1 MSTRHEETIS
11 AMAQTEANTTNAKPA
26 GPYFLE
32 GADRVLRLLDA
43 FTSETPELRLTD
55 LSERLGI
62 PKSQALRIASTLE
75 HSNYLIRDPETK
87 RYRLGMRLFSLG
99 MLVERNLDLKRIAQS
114 ALQELSDATRE
125 TVGLF
130 LIDRDGP
137 ICIDVR
143 ESPKG
148 LRVFAQIGRR
158 MPWNAG
164 ASGKLSLAFLP
175 EIEREEILAAGA
187 FHRFTDRTVVDADQ
201 LREELANIRSQGY
214 HMGIG
219 DLNENAFGVAA
230 PIFNHDGRFV
240 GALSLSAPLDRAPKE
255 IWLYLADLVTTTA
268 NAISQQLGFESTETP
283 PHTMREKGKGKGNAP
298 WNELKRA

>member
-1 MSTRHEETIS
+1 MSTRHDQTIS
-11 AMAQTEANTTNAKPA
+11 TTAPIGAGLGATKAQS
-26 GPYFLE
+26 PYFLE

-62 PKSQALRIASTLE
+62 PKSQALRIATTLE
-75 HSNYLIRDPETK
+75 HSNYLYRDPETK

-99 MLVERNLDLKRIAQS
+99 MLVERTLDLKQLAQP
-114 ALQELSDATRE
+114 ALQALADASEE

-130 LIDRDGP
+130 VIDRGGP

-164 ASGKLSLAFLP
+164 ASGKLALAFLS
-175 EIEREEILAAGA
+175 EAEREELLAVGD
-187 FHRFTDRTVVDADQ
+187 FRRFTDRTVTDPAQ
-201 LREELANIRSQGY
+201 LRQEIETIRAQGY
-214 HMGIG
+214 NLGLG
-219 DLNENAFGVAA
+219 DLSENAMGVGA
-230 PIFNHDGRFV
+230 PILGHDGRLAGV
-240 GALSLSAPLDRAPKE
+240 ISLSAPFDRAPKA
-255 IWLYLADLVTTTA
+255 IWPHLIELVTEA
-268 NAISQQLGFESTETP
+268 AGIVSDRLGFDP
-283 PHTMREKGKGKGNAP
+283 ARNG
-298 WNELKRA
+298 LKRDSE

>member
-1 MSTRHEETIS
+1 MSTRHEQTIS
-11 AMAQTEANTTNAKPA
+11 TTDQFTNDPGTARSSR
-26 GPYFLE
+26 PYFLE

-75 HSNYLIRDPETK
+75 HGNYLIRDPETK

-99 MLVERNLDLKRIAQS
+99 MLVERTLDLKRIARPS
-114 ALQELSDATRE
+114 LQELADTTQE
-125 TVGLF
+125 TIGLF
-130 LIDRDGP
+130 AIDRDGP
-137 ICIDVR
+137 ICVDVR

-164 ASGKLSLAFLP
+164 ASGKLSFAFLP
-175 EIEREEILAAGA
+175 EIEREAILETGA
-187 FHRFTDRTVVDADQ
+187 FHRFTDRTIVDVDQ
-201 LREELANIRSQGY
+201 LREELATIRAQGY

-219 DLNENAFGVAA
+219 DLSENAFGVAA
-230 PIFNHDGRFV
+230 PIFDHNGRFV
-240 GALSLSAPLDRAPKE
+240 GAISLSAPFDRAPRE
-255 IWLYLADLVTTTA
+255 IWLPLAELVTTA
-268 NAISQQLGFESTETP
+268 ADSISHQLGFGPAENHSRTHDET
-283 PHTMREKGKGKGNAP
+283 
-298 WNELKRA
+298 WKRRRARGDAKR